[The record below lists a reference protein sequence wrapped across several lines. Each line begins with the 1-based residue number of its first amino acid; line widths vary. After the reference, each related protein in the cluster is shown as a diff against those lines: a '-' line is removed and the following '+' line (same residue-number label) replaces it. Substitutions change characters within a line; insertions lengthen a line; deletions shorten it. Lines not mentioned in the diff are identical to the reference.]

1 MLESVSE
8 GNQCQWWKVKLR
20 FIYKILCL
28 REEIRGWGFSQS
40 NLGLSFFWSNL
51 GLSFA
56 RNSFCGNYCWFMKI
70 LGLKS
75 MPGAGISF
83 QSNPLKEKLVFL
95 SQKGF
100 HGVSWNFTSQWKNR
114 KEWSSLPT
122 DNNMTWG
129 HLIII
134 IKKCQHITLNNLS
147 PFLLYLYI
155 AGKE

>member
-1 MLESVSE
+1 MPLSLTKTCRTYVTNTNLGAKWESSPKPWIKIDAYNVYTIY
-8 GNQCQWWKVKLR
+8 NWLHCLKACQKETNANGGKLSSVF
-20 FIYKILCL
+20 FIKSC
-28 REEIRGWGFSQS
+28 EEIRGWGFSQS

-100 HGVSWNFTSQWKNR
+100 HGVSWNFTS
-114 KEWSSLPT
+114 
-122 DNNMTWG
+122 
-129 HLIII
+129 
-134 IKKCQHITLNNLS
+134 
-147 PFLLYLYI
+147 
-155 AGKE
+155 